1 MDRDLLREKTEAGG
15 NNALIRR
22 QAGLT
27 LLRELIR
34 HQEKLIVL
42 RQELIH
48 LLHVVEEVV
57 QEVQPAEEVIQ
68 AAEDAGD
75 NKMKKYFLTTAFLF
89 VLTITLTGCYT
100 AIWNPGDNNFPT
112 KDNSL
117 KSVNNLYAQSG
128 FDYYDNSPWWWE
140 IDPPIFD
147 YTDNSYED
155 GGSVTTI
162 IDFVPIPFNPPPVGR
177 PIVRPPVN
185 GPTPL
190 KPADNKDKSQDV
202 RAKDSTNNN
211 SSNARNDNGSRNT
224 DTGRKR

>member
-1 MDRDLLREKTEAGG
+1 MDRDLLRVETEVGA
-15 NNALIRR
+15 NNALIHR
-22 QAGLT
+22 
-27 LLRELIR
+27 
-34 HQEKLIVL
+34 QEKLIVL

-48 LLHVVEEVV
+48 HLHVVEEVV
-57 QEVQPAEEVIQ
+57 QEVQPTEEVIQ
-68 AAEDAGD
+68 AVEDAGD

-89 VLTITLTGCYT
+89 VLTIALTGCYT

-112 KDNSL
+112 KDNWL
-117 KSVNNLYAQSG
+117 KSGDNLYAQSS
-128 FDYYDNSPWWWE
+128 FDYYDNSPWWWK

-147 YTDNSYED
+147 YTDNSYD
-155 GGSVTTI
+155 DRGSVTTI

-177 PIVRPPVN
+177 PIVRPPVHV
-185 GPTPL
+185 PTPL

-202 RAKDSTNNN
+202 RPKDNTNNN